1 MLIIVRTAE
10 LPRQLQPQLILL
22 VPKLVSPMEHTTLA
36 GVLLARL
43 AEAHREGV
51 DQVNARPLLRP
62 RSSRKVLT

>member
-1 MLIIVRTAE
+1 MHCTAE

-43 AEAHREGV
+43 AEAHLEGV
-51 DQVNARPLLRP
+51 
-62 RSSRKVLT
+62 